1 MCYLINPG
9 VYVSNHITLAQYVK
23 KRTGVPLGASGSMSN
38 MLKRSFGAPS
48 FYLFWRYWNPI
59 WSYYLSRYV
68 MKPTSSF
75 LPHWCAV
82 IITFAISGAL
92 HDLAV
97 MLIKFKL
104 LFFFTPWFSLMAVC
118 AVLSLKLRLSFLHFP
133 MSVRAFIN
141 FLYISGSFYLTE
153 LFL

>member
-1 MCYLINPG
+1 MSKVISL
-9 VYVSNHITLAQYVK
+9 SQYVK
-23 KRTGVPLGASGSMSN
+23 KRTGVSLGASGSMGN

-68 MKPTSSF
+68 MKPVSSF
-75 LPHWCAV
+75 VPHWCAV
-82 IITFAISGAL
+82 IITFAVSGAL

-97 MLIKFKL
+97 MLIKWKL
-104 LFFFTPWFSLMAVC
+104 LCFFTPWFSLMAVC
-118 AVLSLKLRLSFLHFP
+118 AVLSIKLNLLFSHFP

-153 LFL
+153 LLF